1 MWPFSSVSKELR
13 GGPVFLTNTMGGTK
27 QSFVP
32 QKPGH
37 VTLYSCGPT
46 VYSQAHIGNLRPY
59 VMSDTL
65 ARVLTQNELH
75 VRRVINITD
84 VGHLTGDNE
93 GDANTGEDRMEK
105 SARESGRAAGDIAAH
120 FTKLFLEDI
129 NALNVPAKDIVFP
142 HATQYIPEQIAMVKA
157 LETKGHTY
165 RTRDGIYF
173 DVSTFPGYGKLG
185 NIPQDIMKSGT
196 AGDVADRVALAGHGR
211 IKENVEKR
219 NPADFALWKFSSPGI
234 VRQQEWSSPWGRG
247 FPGWHIECSAMSK
260 ALLGTEIDIHTG
272 GMDHIPVHHNNEI
285 AQSESVSG
293 RTFARYW
300 LHSAFLTV
308 EDERIG
314 KSVGNALYLSDITAR
329 GFHPLA
335 LRYFFLQANYRT
347 PLSFSW
353 EALAASAEALSRLW
367 KLTRTIKE
375 ESKGGAV
382 YGEESERI
390 RALAADDLGTPRVI
404 AALWEIV
411 RSDELSSKKMWGAV
425 ETAEAV
431 LGLSLTKPP
440 FTQTVQAAVP
450 PEVVQMA
457 HDREAARQAQ
467 DYVRADEL
475 RIHIENRG
483 YAVEDSP
490 SGPKIHSK

>member
-1 MWPFSSVSKELR
+1 
-13 GGPVFLTNTMGGTK
+13 
-27 QSFVP
+27 
-32 QKPGH
+32 
-37 VTLYSCGPT
+37 
-46 VYSQAHIGNLRPY
+46 
-59 VMSDTL
+59 
-65 ARVLTQNELH
+65 
-75 VRRVINITD
+75 
-84 VGHLTGDNE
+84 
-93 GDANTGEDRMEK
+93 MEK
-105 SARESGRAAGDIAAH
+105 SARESGRLAGDIADH
-120 FTKLFLEDI
+120 FTKLFLDDI
-129 NALNVPAKDIVFP
+129 NALNIHTKEIVFP
-142 HATQYIPEQIAMVKA
+142 HATHYIPEQIAMIKA
-157 LETKGHTY
+157 LEQKGHTY
-165 RTRDGIYF
+165 RTHDGIYF
-173 DVSTFPGYGKLG
+173 DVSTFHGYGKLG
-185 NIPQDIMKSGT
+185 NIPQDLVKSGT
-196 AGDVADRVALAGHGR
+196 AGNVADRVAMAGRAR
-211 IKENVEKR
+211 IKENADKR
-219 NPADFALWKFSSPGI
+219 NPQDFALWKFSPAGV

-260 ALLGTEIDIHTG
+260 SLLGTEIDIHTG

-353 EALAASAEALSRLW
+353 EALGASAEALNRLW
-367 KLTRTIKE
+367 KTVRTIKE
-375 ESKGGAV
+375 ESKGVAIH
-382 YGEESERI
+382 GEESERI
-390 RALAADDLGTPRVI
+390 RALAADDLGTARVI
-404 AALWEIV
+404 AALWELV
-411 RSDELSSKKMWGAV
+411 RNDELSPKKLWGAI

-440 FTQTVQAAVP
+440 FTQTIEKPVP
-450 PEVVQMA
+450 AEVTQFA
-457 HDREAARQAQ
+457 HEREAARQAQ
-467 DYVRADEL
+467 DYARADEL

-490 SGPKIHSK
+490 SGPRIHSK